1 MTNEQKRMIQKA
13 QALYEGK
20 EEIIKKINNA
30 EQKANSKWYQMQTKP
45 EGAERD
51 KLERDMEAL
60 DSEALII
67 IWTVMQ
73 LGYDIQRDGI
83 GTVTDIVSR

>member
-13 QALYEGK
+13 QVLLEGK
-20 EEIIKKINNA
+20 AEIVKKINNA

-60 DSEALII
+60 DSEALVI

-83 GTVTDIVSR
+83 GTVTDIVCR

>member
-13 QALYEGK
+13 QALSEGK

-51 KLERDMEAL
+51 KLEREMQAL
-60 DSEALII
+60 DTEALII

>member
-13 QALYEGK
+13 QALSEGK
-20 EEIIKKINNA
+20 AEIIKKINNA

-51 KLERDMEAL
+51 KLEREMQAL

-67 IWTVMQ
+67 IWTAMQ